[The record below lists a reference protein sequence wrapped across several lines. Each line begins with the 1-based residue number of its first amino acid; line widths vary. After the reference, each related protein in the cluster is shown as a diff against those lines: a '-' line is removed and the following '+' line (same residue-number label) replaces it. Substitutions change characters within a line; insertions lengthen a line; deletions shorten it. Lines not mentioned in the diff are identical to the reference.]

1 MASDGAL
8 KKGYPARELS
18 RQVRAGFS
26 RRLARIHHSGN
37 PIMKKRVLWPRLHV
51 FSRSLVFI
59 PFVVAAVGCSD
70 PLPQGAEAGPVD
82 VTVVEVEA
90 RDTPVVSEFVA
101 KTASSRRVEIRS
113 RVEGFL
119 EERLYT
125 EGSLVEPGQPLFQMD
140 RKPFEAQLQAAKAEL
155 AQQQARVETA
165 KANLDRV
172 KPLAEQN
179 AVAKKELDD
188 ALGTY
193 RAAAAAVEGANA
205 RVVQAELDL
214 GYTTIYSPVLGLS
227 SYAVKREGAFIGLG
241 TESLLTY
248 VAQIDPM
255 WVEFSVSENALLKR
269 QSAHEEGTV
278 TEPDNGD
285 YEVEVVLADG
295 RIYPNSGRITF
306 ADASLSEA
314 TGTFLIRAEIENSDR
329 QLRPGMFVRAILKGA
344 SRPAAILVPQRAVQQ
359 GAKGSF
365 VWVVKDD
372 GTAEFRPVVVGPWHG
387 DNWFIED
394 GLQAGETVV
403 VDGALKLRAGAP
415 VNIVEP
421 EKEAAGAEAGDSGS
435 EDAGKG
441 AGEAEQ
447 AAGK

>member
-1 MASDGAL
+1 MNKPVLRSRLRAFTSSLIFGAFL
-8 KKGYPARELS
+8 
-18 RQVRAGFS
+18 
-26 RRLARIHHSGN
+26 
-37 PIMKKRVLWPRLHV
+37 
-51 FSRSLVFI
+51 
-59 PFVVAAVGCSD
+59 VAAVGCSESQQQAAV
-70 PLPQGAEAGPVD
+70 PGPVD
-82 VTVVEVEA
+82 VTVITTEA
-90 RDTPVVSEFVA
+90 RDTPIVAEFVA

-155 AQQQARVETA
+155 SQQEAREETA

-172 KPLAEQN
+172 RPLAEQN

-193 RAAAAAVEGANA
+193 RAAAAAVEAAKA
-205 RVVQAELDL
+205 RVVQADLDL

-227 SYAVKREGAFIGLG
+227 SYANKREGAYVGAG
-241 TESLLTY
+241 TGSLLTY

-269 QSAHEEGTV
+269 RRAHDEGTV
-278 TEPDNGD
+278 VEPDEGN
-285 YEVEVVLADG
+285 YEVEIVLADG
-295 RIYPNSGRITF
+295 GIYPDTGRITF

-314 TGTFLIRAEIENSDR
+314 TGTFLIRAEINNVDR
-329 QLRPGMFVRAILKGA
+329 ELRPGMFVRARLKGA
-344 SRPAAILVPQRAVQQ
+344 LRPNAILVPQRAVQQ
-359 GAKGSF
+359 GARGSF
-365 VWVVKDD
+365 VWVVKED
-372 GTAEFRPVVVGPWHG
+372 GTAEFRPVTVGPWHG
-387 DNWFIED
+387 DDWFIED

-415 VNIVEP
+415 VNIVDP
-421 EKEAAGAEAGDSGS
+421 EIEAAGAEDGGTGSQAPAGG
-435 EDAGKG
+435 AGK
-441 AGEAEQ
+441 AEQ
-447 AAGK
+447 AADK

>member
-1 MASDGAL
+1 M
-8 KKGYPARELS
+8 
-18 RQVRAGFS
+18 
-26 RRLARIHHSGN
+26 N
-37 PIMKKRVLWPRLHV
+37 KRVLWPRLHT
-51 FSRSLVFI
+51 FARSLVVI
-59 PFVVAAVGCSD
+59 PFLVAAVGCGESQQQATT
-70 PLPQGAEAGPVD
+70 PGPVD
-82 VTVVEVEA
+82 VTVMKTEA

-125 EGSLVEPGQPLFQMD
+125 EGELVQPGQPLFQMD

-155 AQQQARVETA
+155 AQQQARMETA

-188 ALGTY
+188 AQGVY
-193 RAAAAAVEGANA
+193 REAAAAVEAAGA
-205 RVVQAELDL
+205 RVTQTELDL

-227 SYAVKREGAFIGLG
+227 SYAVKREGAFIGFG

-255 WVEFSVSENALLKR
+255 WVEFSVSENMLLRKRSALK
-269 QSAHEEGTV
+269 AGTMV
-278 TEPDNGD
+278 GPPDEN
-285 YEVEVVLADG
+285 YVVEIILADG
-295 RIYPNSGRITF
+295 SVYPETGKITF
-306 ADASLSEA
+306 ADASLSEE
-314 TGTFLIRAEIENSDR
+314 TGTFLIRAEIANPGGQS
-329 QLRPGMFVRAILKGA
+329 LRPGMFVRVNLIGA
-344 SRPAAILVPQRAVQQ
+344 SRPSAILVPQRAVQQ

-365 VWVVKDD
+365 VWVVKED
-372 GTAEFRPVVVGPWHG
+372 GTAEFRPVTVGPWHD
-387 DNWFIED
+387 DNWFIDE

-403 VDGALKLRAGAP
+403 VDGALKLRAGAQ

-421 EKEAAGAEAGDSGS
+421 DPKEDDAANQDKSEQDDKKDDTEKAGAE
-435 EDAGKG
+435 G
-441 AGEAEQ
+441 AETPEKATD
-447 AAGK
+447 K

>member
-1 MASDGAL
+1 M
-8 KKGYPARELS
+8 
-18 RQVRAGFS
+18 
-26 RRLARIHHSGN
+26 N
-37 PIMKKRVLWPRLHV
+37 KRVLRPRLHTV
-51 FSRSLVFI
+51 TRFLVFV
-59 PFVVAAVGCSD
+59 PFLVAAVGCGE
-70 PLPQGAEAGPVD
+70 PQQQAAAPGAVD
-82 VTVVEVEA
+82 VTVMRSEA
-90 RDTPVVSEFVA
+90 RDTPVVAEFVA

-125 EGSLVEPGQPLFQMD
+125 EGSLVEPDQPLFQMD

-227 SYAVKREGAFIGLG
+227 SYAVKREGAYIGLG

-255 WVEFSVSENALLKR
+255 WVEFSVSENYLLKSR
-269 QSAHEEGTV
+269 RSMNEGKT
-278 TEPDNGD
+278 TGPEDDN
-285 YEVEVVLADG
+285 YVVEIILADG
-295 RIYPNSGRITF
+295 TVYPKTGRITF

-314 TGTFLIRAEIENSDR
+314 TGTFLIRAEIENFDR

-344 SRPAAILVPQRAVQQ
+344 SRPDAILVPQRAVQQ

-365 VWVVKDD
+365 VWVVKED
-372 GTAEFRPVVVGPWHG
+372 GTAEFRPVTVGPWHG
-387 DNWFIED
+387 DEWFIED

-415 VNIVEP
+415 VNIVDP
-421 EKEAAGAEAGDSGS
+421 EKEAAGAGDGDSGS
-435 EDAGKG
+435 QAPGDDAGK
-441 AGEAEQ
+441 AEQ
-447 AAGK
+447 AADK